1 MWQKLQGLIIRNR
14 RQEREWSQ
22 AALCTGICEVS
33 YLSRIER
40 GKVEGSSEVLDL
52 LFQRL
57 GIQWRDDP
65 DFCKEASEWLED
77 CYDRL
82 FAGERLEEIAKMLKR
97 REVELRDSPFCLDW
111 FLLFWAAAGQ
121 SPGELGGF
129 VTAMDTRQ
137 RNLYMCLT
145 RQFQELLRVSDRS
158 YFLLEA
164 GKWAYSQEDYSFA
177 VVCFQRGLEQA
188 AREGS
193 VYVQFWCRL
202 YLGNC
207 YSDLNRLEQARE
219 HYVVASRMIRALGDQ
234 SDLSQIAYCLAS
246 TELQMNQVEPAFRRL
261 MEHPL
266 EHDPLYFHKLAI
278 CYEKLGHYQEASAA
292 LDRALELPCEP
303 PMDLEALDQMCALVR
318 YRLDHAEY
326 TKDPAYGKVLCDCF
340 EVMRE
345 RLPVGFIRFHL
356 PWLEEWYVSNR
367 QYRQAYELLHKF
379 VQ

>member
-1 MWQKLQGLIIRNR
+1 MGL
-14 RQEREWSQ
+14 
-22 AALCTGICEVS
+22 
-33 YLSRIER
+33 
-40 GKVEGSSEVLDL
+40 
-52 LFQRL
+52 
-57 GIQWRDDP
+57 P
-65 DFCKEASEWLED
+65 
-77 CYDRL
+77 
-82 FAGERLEEIAKMLKR
+82 
-97 REVELRDSPFCLDW
+97 
-111 FLLFWAAAGQ
+111 
-121 SPGELGGF
+121 
-129 VTAMDTRQ
+129 
-137 RNLYMCLT
+137 
-145 RQFQELLRVSDRS
+145 
-158 YFLLEA
+158 
-164 GKWAYSQEDYSFA
+164 QEDYSFA

-278 CYEKLGHYQEASAA
+278 CYEKAGTLPGSQRSAGPGI
-292 LDRALELPCEP
+292 ELPCEP

-326 TKDPAYGKVLCDCF
+326 TKDPAYGKST
-340 EVMRE
+340 M
-345 RLPVGFIRFHL
+345 
-356 PWLEEWYVSNR
+356 
-367 QYRQAYELLHKF
+367 
-379 VQ
+379 